1 MALANSTGTA
11 PTHSR
16 PGTPRRLAELYRE
29 HVIEKKREPR
39 FLIAVSYLIAIG
51 VVRFITHSIKN
62 HWFTFIFRDV
72 AGSGGAHFH
81 HFAIGILIL
90 LAVGYIAVA
99 FNPEREGVQR
109 TLAIL
114 FGIGA
119 ALVLDEF
126 ALWLIF
132 KDVYWGAQG
141 RFSVDAVLIVGSLI
155 TIIATGRGLLLEVGH
170 DMQELFGG
178 GKR

>member
-1 MALANSTGTA
+1 MAIADGAGTSR
-11 PTHSR
+11 SR

-29 HVIEKKREPR
+29 HVVEKGREPR
-39 FLIAVSYLIAIG
+39 FLIALSYLLAIG
-51 VVRFITHSIKN
+51 AVRFITHSIKN
-62 HWFTFIFRDV
+62 HWFGFLFHDI
-72 AGSGGAHFH
+72 GGGGGHVH

-99 FNPEREGVQR
+99 FNPERTWVQR
-109 TLAIL
+109 LLAVL

-119 ALVLDEF
+119 ALIIDEF

-132 KDVYWGAQG
+132 KDVYWSAQG
-141 RFSVDAVLIVGSLI
+141 RTSVDAAFIVGSLV
-155 TIIATGRGLLLEVGH
+155 TVVATGRGLLLEMGH
-170 DMQELFGG
+170 DLHELFGG